1 MYSSTSETL
10 QLSGADTSSSD
21 EIQCS
26 VTVTDSDGG
35 SASLS
40 DSVTV
45 ENVLPTTPEISLS
58 PDPATTSDAL
68 TVNIDT
74 VSTDFEGGTISYQYE
89 WYLNNVL
96 SSSHTTDTVPS
107 SATTKGETWKV
118 VVTPNDGLEDG
129 AAVEA
134 EITISNTVPTISS
147 ISITPSGTTYNDDT
161 LTCSVVATDPD
172 QTLIPVYTWMIGS
185 NVVVIRPGPECRG
198 CNARR

>member
-1 MYSSTSETL
+1 M
-10 QLSGADTSSSD
+10 
-21 EIQCS
+21 
-26 VTVTDSDGG
+26 
-35 SASLS
+35 S

-68 TVNIDT
+68 TVSIDT
-74 VSTDFEGGTISYQYE
+74 ASTDFEGATVSYQYE

-96 SSSHTTDTVPS
+96 SSSHTTSTVPS

-161 LTCSVVATDPD
+161 LTCSVATDPD
-172 QTLIPVYTWMIGS
+172 QSLRPF
-185 NVVVIRPGPECRG
+185 IRGR
-198 CNARR
+198 